1 MLDLLIKTIAQ
12 ILYKKQK
19 KWSSKPVETQEKV
32 FRSLI
37 KTLAQ
42 TKFGKDHKIDPNDNY
57 AAFKSKIKISDYEG
71 MKSYFDRTAN
81 GEENVLW
88 KGVPIYLAK
97 TSGTT
102 SGSKFVPITKDS
114 IGNHMNS
121 ARNAL
126 VNYIANTGNSSF
138 LKGKVMFLSGSPV
151 LEKKAGIPTGR
162 LSGIV
167 NHHVPKYLKNNQM
180 PSWEINCI
188 EDWETKVKEVAKET
202 LSKDMRLI
210 SGIPPWVQMYF
221 DRITKETGKK
231 IKDVF
236 PNFSVMV
243 YGGVN
248 YEPYKAKL
256 EESIGK
262 PIDGVEVF
270 PASEGFFAYQY
281 KPNQK
286 GLLLLLNEGI
296 FYEFIPADNYFDDN
310 PPRLSIK
317 DVELNVNYALII
329 NSNAGLWAYSIGDTI
344 KFISKDPYQV
354 LVTGRIKH
362 FISAFGEHVIG
373 EEVDRAIQKL
383 VSKYALQVTEFTVAP
398 QVNPEHGLPYHEWLI
413 EGEMPKE
420 RKDDFMLE
428 LNQKMCEQN
437 SYYKDLIE
445 GSVLKGL
452 QVVWLPQGSF
462 TKYMKS
468 IGKLGGQN
476 KVPRLANDR
485 KIADCLISNRI
496 T

>member
-1 MLDLLIKTIAQ
+1 MLDLLIKTLAQ

-88 KGVPIYLAK
+88 RGVPIYLAK

-188 EDWETKVKEVAKET
+188 EDWETKVKEVAKE
-202 LSKDMRLI
+202 
-210 SGIPPWVQMYF
+210 
-221 DRITKETGKK
+221 
-231 IKDVF
+231 
-236 PNFSVMV
+236 
-243 YGGVN
+243 
-248 YEPYKAKL
+248 
-256 EESIGK
+256 
-262 PIDGVEVF
+262 
-270 PASEGFFAYQY
+270 
-281 KPNQK
+281 
-286 GLLLLLNEGI
+286 
-296 FYEFIPADNYFDDN
+296 
-310 PPRLSIK
+310 
-317 DVELNVNYALII
+317 NV
-329 NSNAGLWAYSIGDTI
+329 
-344 KFISKDPYQV
+344 
-354 LVTGRIKH
+354 
-362 FISAFGEHVIG
+362 
-373 EEVDRAIQKL
+373 
-383 VSKYALQVTEFTVAP
+383 
-398 QVNPEHGLPYHEWLI
+398 
-413 EGEMPKE
+413 
-420 RKDDFMLE
+420 
-428 LNQKMCEQN
+428 
-437 SYYKDLIE
+437 
-445 GSVLKGL
+445 
-452 QVVWLPQGSF
+452 
-462 TKYMKS
+462 
-468 IGKLGGQN
+468 
-476 KVPRLANDR
+476 
-485 KIADCLISNRI
+485 
-496 T
+496 